1 MRQKRRG
8 HLHCNQPIYWPYAV
22 TPRPFLVRVRNGR
35 TAHLV
40 ACTLNQFVPCPHA
53 MPPLRFI
60 SFPTFFASILF
71 ENFPRL
77 VHGHAIGRHRIGWR
91 RSGGHRRTGRHWDPV
106 APQQEGH
113 DAAVVNPERKQ
124 LSACESRGGGGRNPR
139 AAWGHSY
146 CPVNLDALVNCE
158 RT

>member
-1 MRQKRRG
+1 VGVAVCAWMCCRRLASFFHRHVPSPRPLIFHAGNRSTKRP
-8 HLHCNQPIYWPYAV
+8 HCSPCSLYPQPICSLS
-22 TPRPFLVRVRNGR
+22 PR
-35 TAHLV
+35 
-40 ACTLNQFVPCPHA
+40 HA
-53 MPPLRFI
+53 PLLFI

-91 RSGGHRRTGRHWDPV
+91 RSGGHRRTGRHGDPV

-139 AAWGHSY
+139 AA
-146 CPVNLDALVNCE
+146 
-158 RT
+158 